1 MKQLEIIQQEEDML
15 MDAVLSEAQNP
26 EVLDAVLKLLRAVET
41 LNDSGII
48 DMLTTMVDFMAMYPD
63 AINTDEMADKV
74 GQYYQS
80 HEGLIEEAKTIR
92 PENLVKLTRI
102 MSRDQV
108 TEPLMAM
115 IQAVESIEDVK
126 GLQDLLQGL
135 AKVTSRLSGESIV
148 QVVEAMARPRVL
160 DALPKLVLLLEAV
173 NDRGVFDDLLLAVD
187 YLEELS
193 TLLPSGDVIDQI
205 FRWIQDNH
213 LLESMQ
219 STQWQNLIQMAALAS
234 QNEMTSLLTL
244 TLNTLKDIPSATIQQ
259 LLNVSLDVLG
269 FIDKNQGWDV
279 VRQVLGAADALKS
292 EVNWGGLF
300 PGLMTKEGQI
310 NVGGIVDTI
319 KGVAEDTQK
328 KTSTFGGMRGMM
340 AMMKDPDVQKGLQ
353 FMTAALGRLVHMAMT
368 PAS

>member
-1 MKQLEIIQQEEDML
+1 M
-15 MDAVLSEAQNP
+15 
-26 EVLDAVLKLLRAVET
+26 
-41 LNDSGII
+41 
-48 DMLTTMVDFMAMYPD
+48 
-63 AINTDEMADKV
+63 
-74 GQYYQS
+74 
-80 HEGLIEEAKTIR
+80 
-92 PENLVKLTRI
+92 
-102 MSRDQV
+102 
-108 TEPLMAM
+108 
-115 IQAVESIEDVK
+115 
-126 GLQDLLQGL
+126 
-135 AKVTSRLSGESIV
+135 
-148 QVVEAMARPRVL
+148 
-160 DALPKLVLLLEAV
+160 PKLVLLLEAV

-292 EVNWGGLF
+292 EVNWGELF